1 MKKFF
6 TLCFLMAA
14 LAVSAQD
21 YYVFTDK
28 DGNTIE
34 NNDTITCTE
43 VEDDGMGSILI
54 NSGLSVKN
62 VAAPSNYQV
71 GIKMEITRIDNGA
84 LQLCFPIN
92 CNSYTTIGT
101 YGDKGDNK
109 DKEKATLAEGESKN
123 IMTEWFP
130 LAYGECIAE
139 YTATAYQSVFPKGT
153 YKVTVHYKYSDPS
166 GIKTVSGAKT
176 QQQCFDL
183 QGRRQQSVRRG
194 LNIVRNSDGS
204 IYKFFSK

>member
-6 TLCFLMAA
+6 TLCSLMAA

-28 DGNTIE
+28 AGNTIE
-34 NNDTITCTE
+34 NNATITCTE

-62 VAAPSNYQV
+62 VAAPINYKAAV
-71 GIKMEITRIDNGA
+71 EMKITRIDNGA
-84 LQLCFPIN
+84 LQLCFPVS
-92 CNSYTTIGT
+92 CNSYNSTGT
-101 YGDKGDNK
+101 YGGND
-109 DKEKATLAEGESKN
+109 KATIDQGESKN
-123 IMTEWFP
+123 IMTEWLP

-139 YTATAYQSVFPKGT
+139 YTVTAYQGVFPKGD
-153 YKVTVHYKYSDPS
+153 YKVTVHYKYSDAS

-183 QGRRQQSVRRG
+183 QGRQQKSVRRG